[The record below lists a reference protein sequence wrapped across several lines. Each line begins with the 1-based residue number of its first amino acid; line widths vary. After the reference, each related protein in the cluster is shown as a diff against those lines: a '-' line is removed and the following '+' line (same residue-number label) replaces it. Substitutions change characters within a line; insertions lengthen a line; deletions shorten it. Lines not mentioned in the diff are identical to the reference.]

1 MWHPQPIKESKTKDL
16 LIIIIISW
24 WWTFGFICCTCLSWV
39 LCLSAIFSFIIVQLF
54 LPQLLN
60 FSHFY
65 PSSSHPHPTGGEW
78 MSSCVGLTHDTEP
91 CWKTM
96 QYVTNCQLLGSLF
109 LGLILFIN
117 LMHFVLISSL
127 VNYKSHPGIFHSN
140 TCRYKEIFGYLL
152 PFSRVM
158 ELNLQNRY
166 SWGCYW

>member
-1 MWHPQPIKESKTKDL
+1 MWHPQPINKWRARPRTCSSSSSSVGGEHL
-16 LIIIIISW
+16 VL
-24 WWTFGFICCTCLSWV
+24 FAVLGFLEFYVS
-39 LCLSAIFSFIIVQLF
+39 LYFFFIIFQLF
-54 LPQLLN
+54 LSQLLN

-91 CWKTM
+91 CWKAM

-109 LGLILFIN
+109 LGLIIFKN

-152 PFSRVM
+152 PFSRVI

-166 SWGCYW
+166 SWGCY